1 MGNAP
6 SVETLHSQSNIHA
19 AQDDICPPPPA
30 KRQPQKLS
38 KPRVGNHASSN
49 TASRRRD
56 SNAPSIA
63 SSVSPLPPNP
73 SPNPNQNLTVD
84 TRRSSA
90 LPSPVMLSP
99 APSSF
104 SNVLIA
110 PSIPQETTSNH
121 TGGSKDWYRRSSGL
135 FRSKSS
141 QEDRTNRRRSGL
153 VPPMPGER
161 SSRANSMNWESQANL
176 DHARQQLESWN
187 IAGNRQSVNY
197 DMSSYESRRL
207 LNMADRTLVQ
217 EPESFTVEPQL
228 GEIDQAT
235 WKSSHPHEVPAVSIP
250 RVNSNVSLYAP
261 ARRRS
266 VIQTPG
272 VATRKPGDSSVSRK
286 SSFRHSHPPTPV
298 GGRSRRGS
306 YVAEA
311 EVVRVISMP
320 PPRII
325 AVDEVERV
333 ETPSE
338 LDYRQLGAMK
348 HGSLRITNG
357 AASPAPS
364 IDGDLPHDNA
374 FDRAQECEI
383 PMAVQTPKQTL
394 APITTTFINRKTVSS
409 VSQSTFVG
417 YEEPGDTSGHCLSP
431 EYAPY
436 EVLDVRED
444 PSAKP
449 AIERP
454 VARQD
459 IAQGVVR
466 TDSGL
471 VITPVSEGPADVL
484 RPLAKA
490 DSGYSSNVSLRSFSS
505 RKAVGGNERPSRA
518 RTDGKAKIWSDAMDT
533 SPNTNDLNGMGS
545 TQPCIS
551 DHQVESNTA
560 LSPRIC
566 SPTDLASP
574 KQVLS
579 PWSPL
584 QTASDDMHSPSSSS
598 KMRKR
603 LHASSSYIFG
613 RTPEKSESTP
623 AGSASMGPAEER
635 SSSALSIG
643 GNSSNRN
650 KLQRLLSGA
659 GMRGPP
665 AVHPTHSVE
674 SSIPSIPREVE
685 AKLMEHTGKYP
696 MMSKQLTVHHQPSKD
711 TLKTILSVGSVE
723 AGGINSIR
731 DSLTSPEAT
740 SAAVAETSK
749 VARRRSLQPISASI
763 SQAAAAIMS
772 RKSIRRKPISTH
784 KQQSD
789 QSQENELIQNGFE
802 SSVTSIDST
811 RDSVGRSAFDQA
823 FTALPANDRQYTDTR
838 RSMTMTAQQERDLG
852 YCRPPPIR
860 TRSSASRQPSP
871 SCRSP
876 IPELPETSPP
886 RQKMKSM
893 PPVSLRTRRKS
904 AGASPQS
911 MSRKS
916 SRDSLQGP
924 PLSAPPVP
932 SIKPEFQHLQHA
944 ALASVQPSHLNSSA
958 NRGTSSAANHG
969 IHRPMSATV
978 GAQQV
983 RSPGLRHRSSYDG
996 HSSLQRHA
1004 GFGQGRYQT
1013 STQMQ
1018 MQTGGYY
1025 QNQLLQLQEQSWRGE
1040 EQNFGRSGPADPR
1053 LGHSRNQSGG
1063 TNPPYRI
1070 LHSYNSPAYRNVQLW
1085 S

>member
-6 SVETLHSQSNIHA
+6 SVETLHSQPNIHT
-19 AQDDICPPPPA
+19 AQGNIYSPPPA

-73 SPNPNQNLTVD
+73 SPNPNQNLSVN

-99 APSSF
+99 APSIF
-104 SNVLIA
+104 PNVPTA
-110 PSIPQETTSNH
+110 SSIRPETTSDP

-161 SSRANSMNWESQANL
+161 PSRANSMNWESQANL
-176 DHARQQLESWN
+176 DHARQQLESGN
-187 IAGNRQSVNY
+187 VAGNRQSVNY

-207 LNMADRTLVQ
+207 LNMTDQPLVQ
-217 EPESFTVEPQL
+217 EPESVTVEPQL

-250 RVNSNVSLYAP
+250 RVDSNVSLYAP

-320 PPRII
+320 PPRVI

-357 AASPAPS
+357 AASPVPS
-364 IDGDLPHDNA
+364 VEGDLPHDKA
-374 FDRAQECEI
+374 FGRAPECEI
-383 PMAVQTPKQTL
+383 PMTGQTPKQTL
-394 APITTTFINRKTVSS
+394 APITTTFINHKAVSS
-409 VSQSTFVG
+409 VPQSTFVG
-417 YEEPGDTSGHCLSP
+417 YHEPGDTSAHCLSP

-459 IAQGVVR
+459 VAQGVVR
-466 TDSGL
+466 IDSGL
-471 VITPVSEGPADVL
+471 VVTPMSEAPADVL

-505 RKAVGGNERPSRA
+505 KKAVGGNERPSRA
-518 RTDGKAKIWSDAMDT
+518 RTDGKAKTSNDAMDT
-533 SPNTNDLNGMGS
+533 SPNDLNEMGS
-545 TQPCIS
+545 TQSCMS
-551 DHQVESNTA
+551 DHQVERNTA
-560 LSPRIC
+560 LSPRGC
-566 SPTDLASP
+566 SPTDVASP
-574 KQVLS
+574 KQVL
-579 PWSPL
+579 PPGSPL
-584 QTASDDMHSPSSSS
+584 QSASDDLHSPSPSS

-613 RTPEKSESTP
+613 RTPEKPESAP
-623 AGSASMGPAEER
+623 ASSATMDPVEER
-635 SSSALSIG
+635 PSSTLSIG

-659 GMRGPP
+659 SMRGPP

-723 AGGINSIR
+723 ASGINNIR

-740 SAAVAETSK
+740 LAPVAETSK
-749 VARRRSLQPISASI
+749 GARRRSLQPISASI

-802 SSVTSIDST
+802 SSVTSIDSN

-823 FTALPANDRQYTDTR
+823 FTALAADDHQHTDTR

-852 YCRPPPIR
+852 YYRPPPIR
-860 TRSSASRQPSP
+860 TKSSASRQPWP

-886 RQKMKSM
+886 RQKTKSM

-904 AGASPQS
+904 AGASTQS

-924 PLSAPPVP
+924 LLSAPPVP
-932 SIKPEFQHLQHA
+932 SIKPEFQHPQHA
-944 ALASVQPSHLNSSA
+944 AFSSVRAGHLDSA

-969 IHRPMSATV
+969 IYRPMSATI

-1018 MQTGGYY
+1018 MQTGEYY

-1040 EQNFGRSGPADPR
+1040 EQNLVRSGPADPR

>member
-6 SVETLHSQSNIHA
+6 SVETLHSQPNIHT
-19 AQDDICPPPPA
+19 AQGNIYSPPPA

-73 SPNPNQNLTVD
+73 SPNPNQNLSVN

-99 APSSF
+99 APSIF
-104 SNVLIA
+104 PNVPTASQSGRRQLRIPPAA
-110 PSIPQETTSNH
+110 PKI
-121 TGGSKDWYRRSSGL
+121 GIDALRGYSGL
-135 FRSKSS
+135 KVPK
-141 QEDRTNRRRSGL
+141 RTGRIGRSGL

-161 SSRANSMNWESQANL
+161 PSRANSMNWESQANL
-176 DHARQQLESWN
+176 DHARQQLESGN
-187 IAGNRQSVNY
+187 VAGNRQSVNY

-207 LNMADRTLVQ
+207 LNMTDQPLVQ
-217 EPESFTVEPQL
+217 EPESVTVEPQL

-250 RVNSNVSLYAP
+250 RVDSNVSLYAP

-320 PPRII
+320 PPRVI

-357 AASPAPS
+357 AASPVPS
-364 IDGDLPHDNA
+364 VEGDLPHDKA
-374 FDRAQECEI
+374 FGRAPECEI
-383 PMAVQTPKQTL
+383 PMTGQTPKQTL
-394 APITTTFINRKTVSS
+394 APITTTFINHKAVSS
-409 VSQSTFVG
+409 VPQSTFVG
-417 YEEPGDTSGHCLSP
+417 YHEPGDTSAHCLSP
-431 EYAPY
+431 EYAPT
-436 EVLDVRED
+436 
-444 PSAKP
+444 
-449 AIERP
+449 
-454 VARQD
+454 RQD
-459 IAQGVVR
+459 VAQGVVR
-466 TDSGL
+466 IDSGL
-471 VITPVSEGPADVL
+471 VVTPMSEAPADVL

-505 RKAVGGNERPSRA
+505 KKAVGGNERPSRA
-518 RTDGKAKIWSDAMDT
+518 RTDGKAKTSNDAMDT
-533 SPNTNDLNGMGS
+533 SPNDLNEMGS
-545 TQPCIS
+545 TQSCMS
-551 DHQVESNTA
+551 DHQVERNTA
-560 LSPRIC
+560 LSPRGC
-566 SPTDLASP
+566 SPTDVASP
-574 KQVLS
+574 KQVL
-579 PWSPL
+579 PPGSPL
-584 QTASDDMHSPSSSS
+584 QSASDDLHSPSPSS

-613 RTPEKSESTP
+613 RTPEKPESAP
-623 AGSASMGPAEER
+623 ASSATMDPVEER
-635 SSSALSIG
+635 PSSTLSIG

-659 GMRGPP
+659 SMRGPP

-723 AGGINSIR
+723 ASGINNIR

-740 SAAVAETSK
+740 LAPVAETSK
-749 VARRRSLQPISASI
+749 GARRRSLQPISASI

-802 SSVTSIDST
+802 SSVTSIDSN
-811 RDSVGRSAFDQA
+811 RDSVGR
-823 FTALPANDRQYTDTR
+823 N
-838 RSMTMTAQQERDLG
+838 LG
-852 YCRPPPIR
+852 YYRPPPIR
-860 TRSSASRQPSP
+860 TKSSASRQPWP

-886 RQKMKSM
+886 RQKTKSM

-904 AGASPQS
+904 AGASTQS

-924 PLSAPPVP
+924 LLSAPPVP
-932 SIKPEFQHLQHA
+932 SIKPEFQHPQHA
-944 ALASVQPSHLNSSA
+944 AFSSVRAGHLDSA
-958 NRGTSSAANHG
+958 NRGTSSAANH
-969 IHRPMSATV
+969 
-978 GAQQV
+978 
-983 RSPGLRHRSSYDG
+983 GLRHRSSYDG

-1018 MQTGGYY
+1018 MQTGEYY

-1040 EQNFGRSGPADPR
+1040 EQNLVRSGPADPR